1 MSGIFLDLDLR
12 CLRPL
17 DPLRRFE
24 FVSVAATPMG
34 ISNGFLMSS
43 PRHPFLES
51 VVKSLPWYNINWLGL
66 PYATVMFT
74 TGCHFLSYVSQFSL
88 RSIANHFRT
97 MHALFPGRNDLR
109 ILWGPNRLHHL
120 SGAVTT
126 PLFQHLGLSSWHSFD
141 GVVITSALP
150 LFIFIAAFVISS
162 MVFVV
167 IGLIKYRH
175 KAQHLFLA

>member
-1 MSGIFLDLDLR
+1 MEVSSLERDHALLVDFKREKMRLVVNEEIVLSGIFLDLDLR

-17 DPLRRFE
+17 DPLRQFE

-51 VVKSLPWYNINWLGL
+51 VVKSLPRYNINWLGL

-88 RSIANHFRT
+88 RLQLIILELCMLYFLEET
-97 MHALFPGRNDLR
+97 IYVFYGDL
-109 ILWGPNRLHHL
+109 I
-120 SGAVTT
+120 V
-126 PLFQHLGLSSWHSFD
+126 
-141 GVVITSALP
+141 
-150 LFIFIAAFVISS
+150 FII
-162 MVFVV
+162 
-167 IGLIKYRH
+167 
-175 KAQHLFLA
+175 FLEP